1 MEKVGENVVKF
12 FIQDFGNVYFNIQKY
27 STTISEEHRFIYYF
41 DAEGRFMGGF
51 FDGVS
56 YRRGLDNRLMKKFFD
71 EDKFKVKVF
80 VGEDEKI
87 KIIDDVLQ
95 RVAKIKKA
103 LSNSENVDEELL
115 QRLDDIL
122 KWDYKN
128 LEKDGLKFFSIY
140 KPISILPPDQYLSLV
155 LQPAEGCSWNK
166 CTFCSFYQ
174 DRKFRIKS
182 PDEFREHIKK
192 VKEFFGRA
200 IGLRKSIFLGDANAL
215 IIPQKRL
222 VELIKIIHDEFPISQ
237 SKIGFDYVFD
247 GIYSFLDIFGAERK
261 SIEEYIELKNLQV
274 KRIYIGLETG
284 DAELFKYLNKPGSP
298 DECVEVVETI
308 KNAGINVGIIVLAGA
323 GGKKFYEKHIKNT
336 VETILKIPLSDG
348 DIVYI
353 SPLVIDEAK
362 EYVRIMD
369 EIGSQ
374 ILNKFEIRKQIN
386 EIKNGLKDLVIRGV
400 KITLYDIQ
408 EFIY

>member
-12 FIQDFGNVYFNIQKY
+12 FIPDLGNVYFNLQKY

-51 FDGVS
+51 FDGIS

-80 VGEDEKI
+80 VSEDEKVRVI
-87 KIIDDVLQ
+87 EDVLE
-95 RVAKIKKA
+95 RVLKIRKA
-103 LSNSENVDEELL
+103 IENIEDAEELL
-115 QRLDDIL
+115 LRLDDIL
-122 KWDYKN
+122 KWDYKK
-128 LEKDGLKFFSIY
+128 LEKDGLKFFTIY

-155 LQPAEGCSWNK
+155 LQPAEGCSWNR

-174 DRKFRIKS
+174 DRRFRIKS

-192 VKEFFGRA
+192 VKKFFGRA

-222 VELIKIIHDEFPISQ
+222 IELIEIIHDEFPVGQ
-237 SKIGFDYVFD
+237 SKDGFDYVFD

-261 SIEEYIELKNLQV
+261 SMSEYIELKNLQV

-284 DAELFKYLNKPGSP
+284 DVELFRYLNKPGSP
-298 DECVEVVETI
+298 NECVEVVEVI

-323 GGKKFYEKHIKNT
+323 GGKKFYERHIKNT
-336 VETILKIPLSDG
+336 VETILKMPLENG

-353 SPLVIDEAK
+353 SPLVLDEAD
-362 EYVRIMD
+362 EYVRIMN

-374 ILNKFEIRKQIN
+374 VLNKFEIKEQVL
-386 EIKNGLKDLVIRGV
+386 EIKSGLKDLIEKGA

>member
-1 MEKVGENVVKF
+1 MFSKELK
-12 FIQDFGNVYFNIQKY
+12 
-27 STTISEEHRFIYYF
+27 
-41 DAEGRFMGGF
+41 
-51 FDGVS
+51 
-56 YRRGLDNRLMKKFFD
+56 
-71 EDKFKVKVF
+71 
-80 VGEDEKI
+80 
-87 KIIDDVLQ
+87 
-95 RVAKIKKA
+95 KIKKA
-103 LSNSENVDEELL
+103 LSNFESVDEDLL
-115 QRLDDIL
+115 LRLDDIL
-122 KWDYKN
+122 KWNYEN
-128 LEKDGLKFFSIY
+128 LERDGFKFFSIY

-222 VELIKIIHDEFPISQ
+222 IELIKIIHEEFPISQ
-237 SKIGFDYVFD
+237 SKDDFDYVFD

-261 SIEEYIELKNLQV
+261 SIAEYIELKNLQV

-284 DAELFKYLNKPGSP
+284 DPELFKYLNKPGSP

-323 GGKKFYEKHIKNT
+323 GGKSFYEKHIKNT
-336 VETILKIPLSDG
+336 VETILKMPLSDG

-353 SPLVIDEAK
+353 SPLVLDEAK
-362 EYVRIMD
+362 EYVKIMD

-374 ILNKFEIRKQIN
+374 ILNKFELREQIN
-386 EIKNGLKDLVIRGV
+386 EIKNGLKNLITRGV

>member
-1 MEKVGENVVKF
+1 MERVSDNVVKT
-12 FIQDFGNVYFNIQKY
+12 FINGVGDVYFNLQRY

-71 EDKFKVKVF
+71 KDGFKVKVF
-80 VGEDEKI
+80 VDENEKRKVIEDVIRRVSKI
-87 KIIDDVLQ
+87 RNVLSEHSDEVLRRID
-95 RVAKIKKA
+95 
-103 LSNSENVDEELL
+103 E
-115 QRLDDIL
+115 IL
-122 KWDYKN
+122 KWGYKQ
-128 LEKDGLKFFSIY
+128 LEEDGIKFFSVY
-140 KPISILPPDQYLSLV
+140 KPISILPPDQYFSLV

-174 DRKFRIKS
+174 DRKFRVKS
-182 PDEFREHIKK
+182 PDEFLNHIRK

-222 VELIKIIHDEFPISQ
+222 VELIKIVRDEFPVGEA
-237 SKIGFDYVFD
+237 KDGYDYVFD

-261 SIEEYIELKNLQV
+261 SYAEYVELKNLLV

-284 DAELFKYLNKPGSP
+284 DINLFRYLNKPGSP
-298 DECVEVVETI
+298 DECVEVVSTI
-308 KNAGINVGIIVLAGA
+308 KNAGINVGVIVLAGA
-323 GGKKFYEKHIKNT
+323 GGKKFYEDHVENT
-336 VETILKIPLSDG
+336 VSTILKMPLENG

-353 SPLVIDEAK
+353 SPLVLDGEA
-362 EYVRIMD
+362 EYVKIM
-369 EIGSQ
+369 EELGSRT
-374 ILNKFEIRKQIN
+374 LDKFEIADQIQ
-386 EIKNGLKDLVIRGV
+386 EIKDGLKSLSNLGV
-400 KITLYDIQ
+400 RVTLYDIQ

>member
-12 FIQDFGNVYFNIQKY
+12 FIQEFGNVYFNIQKY

-71 EDKFKVKVF
+71 SDKFKVKVF
-80 VGEDEKI
+80 VDKDEKVKVI
-87 KIIDDVLQ
+87 EDVLQ
-95 RVAKIKKA
+95 RVEKIKKA
-103 LSNSENVDEELL
+103 LSNFESVDEDLL
-115 QRLDDIL
+115 LRLDDIL
-122 KWDYKN
+122 KWNYEN
-128 LEKDGLKFFSIY
+128 LERDGFKFFSIY

-222 VELIKIIHDEFPISQ
+222 IELIKIIHEEFPISQ
-237 SKIGFDYVFD
+237 SKDDFDYVFD

-261 SIEEYIELKNLQV
+261 SIAEYIELKNLQV

-284 DAELFKYLNKPGSP
+284 DPELFKYLNKPGSP

-323 GGKKFYEKHIKNT
+323 GGKSFYEKHIKNT
-336 VETILKIPLSDG
+336 VETILKMPLSDG

-353 SPLVIDEAK
+353 SPLVLDEAK
-362 EYVRIMD
+362 EYVKIMD

-374 ILNKFEIRKQIN
+374 ILNKFELREQIN
-386 EIKNGLKDLVIRGV
+386 EIKNGLKNLITRGV